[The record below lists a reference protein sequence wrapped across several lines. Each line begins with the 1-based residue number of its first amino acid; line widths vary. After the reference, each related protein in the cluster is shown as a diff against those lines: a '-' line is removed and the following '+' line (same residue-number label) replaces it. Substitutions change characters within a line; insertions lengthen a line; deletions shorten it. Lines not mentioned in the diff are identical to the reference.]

1 MLFNKTCKFLLGIL
15 FVSNIHAQE
24 INRSNAPKPSKAPKI
39 NLGEPQR
46 FELENGLKVFLVEDH
61 KLPQLAMN
69 LIPIWRQAMLVF
81 LI

>member
-1 MLFNKTCKFLLGIL
+1 MHKKSTGPTL
-15 FVSNIHAQE
+15 
-24 INRSNAPKPSKAPKI
+24 PKPSKAPKI

-69 LIPIWRQAMLVF
+69 LIINKDPTWKQAMLGF
-81 LI
+81 RI